1 MLFAPN
7 IEENIKITMAFR
19 SCRDSLRFK
28 NKVMRKVYFSFMLLT
43 SVLLNAQVV
52 FESSLS
58 EAFKKAK
65 EQNKPVFIEYYNSD
79 CSVCKRLGDLLQS
92 DQEVSTFYNKRFISY
107 AMNSNESL
115 SEEDNN
121 FITKA
126 NLHFESVPVLLYF
139 DKNQNFLHH
148 SGVTVTSEHVINEAK
163 KSVLPDYNTSGLK
176 AKYEAGDRSVRTLY
190 AYCDMLK
197 VNQNETTLTK
207 VAQQL
212 FESFKK
218 EELPTNKSYIILKQ
232 VVNST
237 ENGFFQYWINNLDK
251 LKDFETGHKAGTEI
265 ASLEKIVLK
274 ELSDSNVKKWDISK
288 KNKFK
293 QYILKLKIT
302 DNPDVFFE

>member
-1 MLFAPN
+1 M
-7 IEENIKITMAFR
+7 K
-19 SCRDSLRFK
+19 
-28 NKVMRKVYFSFMLLT
+28 KVYFSFLVLM
-43 SVLLNAQVV
+43 SVMLNAQVV

-58 EAFKKAK
+58 VAFKKAK

-79 CSVCKRLGDLLQS
+79 FSVCMRLGDLLRT

-163 KSVLPDYNTSGLK
+163 KAVLSDYNTSGLK

-190 AYCDMLK
+190 AYSDMLK
-197 VNQNETTLTK
+197 VNQNEAMLTK
-207 VAQQL
+207 VTQDL

-237 ENGFFQYWINNLDK
+237 ENGFFQFWINNLDK
-251 LKDFETGHKAGTEI
+251 LKDFETGYKAGTEI
-265 ASLEKIVLK
+265 SSLEKIVLK
-274 ELSDSNVKKWDISK
+274 ELSDPNVKKWDVSK

-302 DNPDVFFE
+302 DNPNVFFE

>member
-1 MLFAPN
+1 MK
-7 IEENIKITMAFR
+7 KI
-19 SCRDSLRFK
+19 
-28 NKVMRKVYFSFMLLT
+28 YFSFLVLT

-251 LKDFETGHKAGTEI
+251 LTALDTGHKAGTEI

-274 ELSDSNVKKWDISK
+274 ELSDSNVKKWDTSK

-293 QYILKLKIT
+293 EYILKLKIT

>member
-1 MLFAPN
+1 
-7 IEENIKITMAFR
+7 MAFR
-19 SCRDSLRFK
+19 SCRESLRFK

-79 CSVCKRLGDLLQS
+79 CSVCKRLGDLLRS
-92 DQEVSTFYNKRFISY
+92 DEEVSTFYNKRFINY

-148 SGVTVTSEHVINEAK
+148 SGVSVTSKHVINEAK
-163 KSVLPDYNTSGLK
+163 KAILPDYNTSGLK

-197 VNQNETTLTK
+197 VHKNESMLTK
-207 VAQQL
+207 VTQQL

-251 LKDFETGHKAGTEI
+251 LKDFETGTKAGTEI
-265 ASLEKIVLK
+265 SHLETIVLK
-274 ELSDSNVKKWDISK
+274 QLSDPNIKNWELSK

-293 QYILKLKIT
+293 DYILKLKIT
-302 DNPDVFFE
+302 DNPELFFE

>member
-1 MLFAPN
+1 M
-7 IEENIKITMAFR
+7 K
-19 SCRDSLRFK
+19 
-28 NKVMRKVYFSFMLLT
+28 KVYFSFMLLT

-79 CSVCKRLGDLLQS
+79 CSVCKRLGDLLRS
-92 DQEVSTFYNKRFISY
+92 DQEISTFYNKRFISY

-163 KSVLPDYNTSGLK
+163 KSVLQDYNTSGLK

>member
-1 MLFAPN
+1 M
-7 IEENIKITMAFR
+7 K
-19 SCRDSLRFK
+19 
-28 NKVMRKVYFSFMLLT
+28 KVYFSFLVLM
-43 SVLLNAQVV
+43 SVILNAQVV

-65 EQNKPVFIEYYNSD
+65 EQNKQVFIEYYNSD
-79 CSVCKRLGDLLQS
+79 CSVCKRLGDLLRT
-92 DQEVSTFYNKRFISY
+92 DQEVSTFYNKRFINY

-126 NLHFESVPVLLYF
+126 NLHFESVPILLYF

-163 KSVLPDYNTSGLK
+163 KAILPDYNTSGLK
-176 AKYEAGDRSVRTLY
+176 AKYDAGDRSVRTLY

-197 VNQNETTLTK
+197 VNKNDIMLTK
-207 VAQQL
+207 VAQDL

-218 EELPTNKSYIILKQ
+218 EELPTNKSYVILKQ
-232 VVNST
+232 VVNSSD
-237 ENGFFQYWINNLDK
+237 NGFFQYWINNVDK
-251 LKDFETGHKAGTEI
+251 LKDFETGQKAGTEI
-265 ASLEKIVLK
+265 LSLEKIVLK
-274 ELSDSNVKKWDISK
+274 ELSDPNVKKWDLTK

-302 DNPDVFFE
+302 DNPEVFFE

>member
-1 MLFAPN
+1 M
-7 IEENIKITMAFR
+7 K
-19 SCRDSLRFK
+19 
-28 NKVMRKVYFSFMLLT
+28 KVYFSFLVLM
-43 SVLLNAQVV
+43 SVMLNAQVV

-79 CSVCKRLGDLLQS
+79 CPVCKRLGDLLRT
-92 DQEVSTFYNKRFISY
+92 DQEVSTFYNKRFICY

-163 KSVLPDYNTSGLK
+163 KAVLPDYNTSGLK
-176 AKYEAGDRSVRTLY
+176 AKYDAGDRSVRTLY
-190 AYCDMLK
+190 AYCDMLMVHK
-197 VNQNETTLTK
+197 NEAMLTK
-207 VAQQL
+207 VSQEL

-232 VVNST
+232 VVNSS

-265 ASLEKIVLK
+265 FSLEKIVLK
-274 ELSDSNVKKWDISK
+274 ELSDPNVKKWDISK

>member
-1 MLFAPN
+1 MK
-7 IEENIKITMAFR
+7 KI
-19 SCRDSLRFK
+19 
-28 NKVMRKVYFSFMLLT
+28 YFSFLVLT
-43 SVLLNAQVV
+43 SVVLNAQVV

-92 DQEVSTFYNKRFISY
+92 DQEVSTFYNMRFISY

>member
-1 MLFAPN
+1 M
-7 IEENIKITMAFR
+7 K
-19 SCRDSLRFK
+19 
-28 NKVMRKVYFSFMLLT
+28 KVYFSFLVLM
-43 SVLLNAQVV
+43 SVMLNAQVV

-79 CSVCKRLGDLLQS
+79 CPVCKRLGDLLRT

-163 KSVLPDYNTSGLK
+163 KAVLPDYNTSGLK
-176 AKYEAGDRSVRTLY
+176 VKYDAGDRSVRTLY
-190 AYCDMLK
+190 AYCDMLMVHK
-197 VNQNETTLTK
+197 NEAMLTK
-207 VAQQL
+207 VSQEL

-232 VVNST
+232 VVNSS

-265 ASLEKIVLK
+265 FSLEKIVLK
-274 ELSDSNVKKWDISK
+274 ELSDPNVKKWDISK